1 MTETFQRS
9 AIGRP
14 LVVAAGALWILQV
27 AACDPEQQVSLGPLE
42 LDSRVALTLPRPL
55 EPSSLY
61 HDLCFELPQGYDVD
75 LAGHKVVAP
84 DGTRGAVFVLL
95 RDSAGGTFVF
105 SEISLTVATR
115 RRWLC
120 LGSPDLV
127 GPNNTSIRF
136 VAGEARSSI
145 RWHSPDVLWRS
156 VEKI

>member
-1 MTETFQRS
+1 M
-9 AIGRP
+9 AGKIDVVP
-14 LVVAAGALWILQV
+14 L
-27 AACDPEQQVSLGPLE
+27 
-42 LDSRVALTLPRPL
+42 R
-55 EPSSLY
+55 
-61 HDLCFELPQGYDVD
+61 
-75 LAGHKVVAP
+75 
-84 DGTRGAVFVLL
+84 DGTRGAVFVL

-105 SEISLTVATR
+105 SEISRTVATR
-115 RRWLC
+115 KRSLC